1 MSKTSGLTAFLM
13 GGWTDEAEVSRNT
26 AKACFDAA
34 IAAGWDCELIE
45 VDRDIA
51 NRLMQIRP
59 ARVFNAL
66 HGQMGEDGN
75 IQGLLNLLNIPY
87 THSGVM
93 ASAIAM
99 DKPMTKKVLAK
110 SGIHF
115 AEDIALTI
123 HPDNRIT
130 TETSGAIVIKPR
142 NTGSSFGVSI
152 VHDGGEMPRADHWPQ
167 GTKLIA
173 ERFIP
178 GRELTVSVLH
188 GEPLTV
194 TEISQDNAFYDYE
207 AKYAAGGSQHQ
218 LPADI
223 DSTTFATAMAWA
235 ALAHKELE
243 CRGVS
248 RSDFRFDD
256 DTGALV
262 MLEINTQ
269 PGMTSTSLVPEQ
281 AQFKGISMTELMT
294 SLLEAAQCD

>member
-1 MSKTSGLTAFLM
+1 
-13 GGWTDEAEVSRNT
+13 
-26 AKACFDAA
+26 
-34 IAAGWDCELIE
+34 
-45 VDRDIA
+45 
-51 NRLMQIRP
+51 MQIRP

-115 AEDIALTI
+115 AEDITLTI

-152 VHDGGEMPRADHWPQ
+152 VHEGGEMPRADHWPQ